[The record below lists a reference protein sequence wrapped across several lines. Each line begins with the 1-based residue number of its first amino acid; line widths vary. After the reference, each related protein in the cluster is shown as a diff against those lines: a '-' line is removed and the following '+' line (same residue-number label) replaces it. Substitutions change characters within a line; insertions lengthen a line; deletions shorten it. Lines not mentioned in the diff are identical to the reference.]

1 MRLIGLAQ
9 QDPRVPVTGSGAVA
23 RFLFDALERRHE
35 LVDRRGVDLTRTQR
49 YLLAAASF
57 HPDRARWSARLNW
70 GTRAMALRM
79 RSRNSARA
87 LRDVREPFDFAVQT
101 FGLFRTQGAPYV
113 IYTDN
118 TVNLSR
124 TRWPDWVPVEGRD
137 LDRLYEFERRL
148 FRGALHSFTM
158 GQAAAESLVSFYGVP
173 EESVSVAGGG
183 AAFETLP
190 ERGGGPGSEPVIL
203 FVGNEWAR
211 KGGDILLEAFRRV
224 RASRPDARLRL
235 VGTDAPAPEP
245 GVDVL
250 GRVSG
255 RDRIAELYAQSAVF
269 CMPSRFEP
277 YGLAVTE
284 AMAYE
289 LPCVVTSVG
298 GLSEIV
304 LDGETGLIVPPE
316 DPVALAGAL
325 LRLLDDRE
333 HAAWLGRNGRARVER
348 HQNWDAVVERMQP
361 SLELARERLLGAAP
375 PAAVEAGDLR
385 TRSGGRVSR

>member
-1 MRLIGLAQ
+1 MRLVGLTQA
-9 QDPRVPVTGSGAVA
+9 DPRVPITGSGAVA

-35 LVDRRGVDLTRTQR
+35 LVDRRGVDLTAMQR
-49 YLLAAASF
+49 NLLAAASF
-57 HPDRARWSARLNW
+57 HPERRRWSARFNW

-87 LRDVREPFDFAVQT
+87 LREVSEPFDFVVQT
-101 FGLFRTQGAPYV
+101 FGLFRTRGAPYV
-113 IYTDN
+113 VYTDN
-118 TVNLSR
+118 TIHLSR
-124 TRWPDWVPVEGRD
+124 THWPDWVPVEGAA
-137 LDRLYEFERRL
+137 LERLYEFERRL

-158 GQAAAESLVSFYGVP
+158 GTAAAESLVQFYGVP

-190 ERGGGPGSEPVIL
+190 QRRGGPGSEPVIL

-211 KGGDILLEAFRRV
+211 KGGDILLDAFRRV
-224 RASRPDARLRL
+224 RESKPDARLQI
-235 VGTDAPAPEP
+235 VGGDAPPAEP
-245 GVDVL
+245 GVEPL

-255 RDRIAELYAQSAVF
+255 RDRIAELYSQAAVF

-277 YGLAVTE
+277 YGLAPTE
-284 AMAYE
+284 AMAYG

-298 GLSEIV
+298 GLPEIV
-304 LDGETGLIVPPE
+304 LDGETGLIVPPD

-325 LRLLDDRE
+325 LRLLEDRD

-348 HQNWDAVVERMQP
+348 HQNWDAVVERMQ
-361 SLELARERLLGAAP
+361 SGLEAARQRLPGMAEPAPGGLRRVGERI
-375 PAAVEAGDLR
+375 
-385 TRSGGRVSR
+385 SRR

>member
-1 MRLIGLAQ
+1 MRLVGLAQ
-9 QDPRVPVTGSGAVA
+9 QDPRSPATGVGSVA
-23 RFLFDALERRHE
+23 KFLFDALARHHE
-35 LVDRRGVDLTRTQR
+35 LVDRRGVDLTAAQR

-57 HPDRARWSARLNW
+57 HPDRARWSARFNW
-70 GTRAMALRM
+70 GTRAMAFRI

-87 LRDVREPFDFAVQT
+87 LRDVREPFDFVVQT
-101 FGLFRTQGAPYV
+101 FGLFRTTGASYV
-113 IYTDN
+113 VYTDN

-124 TRWPDWVPVEGRD
+124 THWPDWVPVEGRA
-137 LDRLYEFERRL
+137 LERLYDLERRL
-148 FRGALHSFTM
+148 FRGALHTFTM
-158 GQAAAESLVSFYGVP
+158 GKAAAESLVAFYGVP

-183 AAFETLP
+183 AAFEALP
-190 ERGGGPGSEPVIL
+190 ERRGGPAGEPVVL

-211 KGGDILLEAFRRV
+211 KGGDVLLNAFRRV
-224 RASRPDARLRL
+224 RASRPDALL
-235 VGTDAPAPEP
+235 CIVGTDAPAAEP
-245 GVDVL
+245 GVEVL

-255 RDRIAELYAQSAVF
+255 RDRMAELYAQAAVF

-298 GLSEIV
+298 GLPEIV

-316 DPVALAGAL
+316 DPVALAGCL
-325 LRLLDDRE
+325 LRLLDDRD

-348 HQNWDAVVERMQP
+348 HQNWDAVVQRMQP
-361 SLELARERLLGAAP
+361 SLELARERLVGAAP
-375 PAAVEAGDLR
+375 PPAVEAGDLQPR
-385 TRSGGRVSR
+385 RGRRVSR